1 MLNLRKKTAA
11 TLAGITIGALCL
23 WGVALWQNVSVA
35 ELTSILF
42 ATLLMLGAIMFAAAA
57 LIAVF
62 LGLKKLLAMAKKPAR
77 KPDH

>member
-23 WGVALWQNVSVA
+23 WGVALWQDVSVA
-35 ELTSILF
+35 ELRSILF
-42 ATLLMLGAIMFAAAA
+42 ATLLMLGVIMLAAAA

-62 LGLKKLLAMAKKPAR
+62 LGIKKIVVMGLNATKESE
-77 KPDH
+77 D

>member
-23 WGVALWQNVSVA
+23 WGVALWQDVSIA
-35 ELTSILF
+35 ELRSILF
-42 ATLLMLGAIMFAAAA
+42 ATLLMLGTIILAAAA

-62 LGLKKLLAMAKKPAR
+62 LGIKKLVVMGLEGTQKS
-77 KPDH
+77 DD